1 MDVLVWANTNR
12 LTAMQSNVLKSIC
25 SLVHSAYSDKG
36 RIIARAKQEGVLDRQ
51 TVTGK
56 KATASNAGTVTLTEK
71 LKAVGCTE
79 AEKRAIDIAKAADL
93 LIGSIGQAHWPKSSD
108 VPSNESDD
116 LLISKIEMLRAS
128 NETLESQIATAQARI
143 AELEA
148 ALASAPTPAKSAKSA
163 KSANGTKTSA

>member
-1 MDVLVWANTNR
+1 M
-12 LTAMQSNVLKSIC
+12 IC

-36 RIIARAKQEGVLDRQ
+36 RIIARAKAEGVLDKQ
-51 TVTGK
+51 TVSGK
-56 KATASNAGTVTLTEK
+56 KNTARTTGAVTLTEK
-71 LKAVGCTE
+71 LKAAGCTE

-93 LIGSIGQAHWPKSSD
+93 LLGSLGLTTWPKSSD
-108 VPSNESDD
+108 IPDDEADESK
-116 LLISKIEMLRAS
+116 LELLRAS
-128 NETLESQIATAQARI
+128 NETLQSYLDASQARI